1 MAFWRKR
8 QPQPPVV
15 SCYGKLP
22 STGDFIRHNATAHE
36 NTIFDNWLGASIAHA
51 KQSMGDGFLAAYQP
65 TLGIFIYRGDDGDG
79 KEEPERGLV
88 GVWAASGD
96 SAGRHYPM
104 LICTAYDYEQMLS
117 VGPALPLAVWPF
129 LRTAYELVANGRGLR
144 AQEFVMR
151 VAQIQPMRI
160 DSFQAAVE
168 PYHNWLRHQNVRAL
182 WDTAFGT
189 SEYRHAIV
197 RTVEAT
203 VEIFRGHERPQTSL
217 AIRFPIGAGDAYA
230 VCVWIDMTLR
240 LARWQRTVLNAFWTP
255 RHDLMLHI
263 GPPQPATFRE
273 LITTA
278 DAEHVTDLLKPPR
291 IDVQSARDQ
300 LGSRAQLVDNI
311 NLSLYAFLNG
321 L

>member
-104 LICTAYDYEQMLS
+104 LISTAYDYEQMLS
-117 VGPALPLAVWPF
+117 VGPWPF
-129 LRTAYELVANGRGLR
+129 V
-144 AQEFVMR
+144 
-151 VAQIQPMRI
+151 
-160 DSFQAAVE
+160 
-168 PYHNWLRHQNVRAL
+168 
-182 WDTAFGT
+182 
-189 SEYRHAIV
+189 
-197 RTVEAT
+197 
-203 VEIFRGHERPQTSL
+203 
-217 AIRFPIGAGDAYA
+217 
-230 VCVWIDMTLR
+230 
-240 LARWQRTVLNAFWTP
+240 
-255 RHDLMLHI
+255 
-263 GPPQPATFRE
+263 
-273 LITTA
+273 
-278 DAEHVTDLLKPPR
+278 
-291 IDVQSARDQ
+291 SARSWRARSQ
-300 LGSRAQLVDNI
+300 PWKRSRPWRTSSRHGARCSSI
-311 NLSLYAFLNG
+311 SW
-321 L
+321 